1 MSSWQ
6 LFSSKAKLTMPDM
19 KVTASSPKIGSGLK
33 KLGFK
38 CGCVMFGKVRKNPED

>member
-6 LFSSKAKLTMPDM
+6 LFFLQSKLTMPDM
-19 KVTASSPKIGSGLK
+19 TVTASSRKIGIGRK

-38 CGCVMFGKVRKNPED
+38 CGCVIFGKVRKNPEG